1 MSDKK
6 ISYVKSNGQRYSIT
20 TILIKTGS
28 LWPDGELRIPAER
41 LESVISS
48 HLQAGGYKMTL
59 KHALRTVKTFCDYK
73 KEGV

>member
-6 ISYVKSNGQRYSIT
+6 ISYLKSNGQRYSIT

-28 LWPDGELRIPAER
+28 LWPDGELRIPASQ
-41 LESVISS
+41 LESVISQ
-48 HLQAGGYKMTL
+48 HLRDGGYKMNL
-59 KHALRTVKTFCDYK
+59 KSALRTVKTFCDYK

>member
-6 ISYVKSNGQRYSIT
+6 ISYIKSNGQRYSIT

-28 LWPDGELRIPAER
+28 LWPDGELRIPAEC

-48 HLQAGGYKMTL
+48 HLKDGGYKMNL
-59 KHALRTVKTFCDYK
+59 KYALRTVNNFISYK
-73 KEGV
+73 KESV